1 MPDSK
6 NITVL
11 SAGTWGITLA
21 ALLHGKGYRVRVWE
35 FSQAVVDELSTARH
49 HPKLKDFQ
57 IPANLVLSTGMD
69 AMLAGAEAVV
79 CAVPAVHL
87 RETCLLAAREGY
99 DGQLFVI
106 CSKGIEQGTL
116 SLMHQV
122 AGEELGAG
130 AQARIAV
137 LTGPSHAEEV
147 SRGLPTA
154 VTVAGESEDTAR
166 EAQALFMTPRFR
178 VYTQTDLV
186 GVELGGSLKNVI
198 AISCGISDGLG
209 FGDNAKAGLITR
221 GLSEIVRLGL
231 TLGARMETFLGLA
244 GMGDLVVTCMS
255 PHSRNWKFGNLIGQ
269 GRTAGEALREVGMVV
284 EGYYTV
290 QAAIELSGR
299 MEVEMPI
306 TQAVGAV
313 LFQGLEP
320 MEAVSGLMLRDAR
333 SEGEGKADS

>member
-1 MPDSK
+1 MPDLK
-6 NITVL
+6 NIAVL

-21 ALLHGKGYRVRVWE
+21 VLLHGKGHSVRVWE
-35 FSQAVVDELSTARH
+35 FSQAVVDELSTARR

-57 IPANLVLSTGMD
+57 IPAELVLSTGMD
-69 AMLAGAEAVV
+69 AMLEGAEAVV
-79 CAVPAVHL
+79 CAVPAAHL

-99 DGQLFVI
+99 GGQLFVI

-122 AGEELGAG
+122 AGEELG

-231 TLGARMETFLGLA
+231 TLGARMETFAGLA

-269 GRTAGEALREVGMVV
+269 GRSAEEALREVGMVV

-290 QAAIELSGR
+290 QAAIELSSR
-299 MEVEMPI
+299 MGVEMPI
-306 TQAVGAV
+306 TEAVGAV
-313 LFQGLEP
+313 LFQGLQP
-320 MEAVSGLMLRDAR
+320 LDAVSGLMLRDPR
-333 SEGEGKADS
+333 SEGDGKADS